1 MEIKWGLNYHVL
13 YDTIPFVGG
22 RTCFFI
28 VYEQERRRRT
38 LKVIDF
44 HSHILPG
51 IDDGSRDVGTS
62 LAMLSEA
69 KKQGVDVMIATPH
82 FYAWEERMDDFLAK
96 REAACEALFLQ
107 KPADAP
113 EILVGAEVAF
123 FKGIGRA
130 EQTDE
135 LTVEGTEVI
144 LLEMPFRAWQSAEVD
159 EVLYLA
165 KHRGKT
171 VVLAHLERYLGFSE
185 NKKLIKMMLDMPFL
199 VQINAEALL
208 DRHLRGKAIKL
219 FKKGQA
225 HLLGSDCHG
234 MHRRP
239 PNLSAGREVIEKR
252 LGAECLAR
260 IDRTGTELIK
270 GDKHA

>member
-1 MEIKWGLNYHVL
+1 M
-13 YDTIPFVGG
+13 
-22 RTCFFI
+22 
-28 VYEQERRRRT
+28 
-38 LKVIDF
+38 KVIDF

-96 REAACEALFLQ
+96 REAACEALFSE
-107 KPADAP
+107 KPKTSPD
-113 EILVGAEVAF
+113 ILVGAEVAF
-123 FKGIGRA
+123 FEGISRA

-135 LTVEGTEVI
+135 LTVEGTNLI
-144 LLEMPFRAWQSAEVD
+144 MIEMPFRLWRAAEVD
-159 EVLYLA
+159 EVAYLSE
-165 KHRGKT
+165 HRGKT
-171 VVLAHLERYLGFSE
+171 VILAHLERYLGFSE
-185 NKKLIKMMLDMPFL
+185 NKKLIKTMLDMPFL

-239 PNLSAGREVIEKR
+239 PNLAEGREVIKKH
-252 LGAECLAR
+252 LGDAYLET
-260 IDRTGTELIK
+260 IDRTGAELIK
-270 GDKHA
+270 DVSHA